1 MGGNIENPLLSL
13 QQTNNN
19 KSRINQTTRQQLTKL
34 VRAIKSRNVIRS
46 SPQTHHSSSFYKES
60 IKGQ

>member
-34 VRAIKSRNVIRS
+34 VRAIKVV
-46 SPQTHHSSSFYKES
+46 
-60 IKGQ
+60 